1 MTFEIVKGDL
11 FDPSFKFDA
20 LAQGVNTYG
29 IMGAGIATQF
39 AERFPDM
46 YADYQKFCV
55 RHGMTLAGLM
65 HVYTPSWTGDLST
78 NEDNH
83 PVLTMSPGTTIYNLF
98 TQIAPGRGNANM
110 ELLHKSLILLRQDA
124 ESLVDRVGLPW
135 IGCGIGGLDKHNVEH
150 VMRHVLEDSDVEFI
164 LVEQ

>member
-11 FDPSFKFDA
+11 FDPDLKFDA

-29 IMGAGIATQF
+29 IMGAGIAVQF
-39 AERFPDM
+39 AERFPEM
-46 YADYQKFCV
+46 YTDYQKFCE
-55 RHGMTLAGLM
+55 RHGTSLAGLL
-65 HVYTPSWTGDLST
+65 HVYSPDVEWRGEGE
-78 NEDNH
+78 NEKG
-83 PVLTMSPGTTIYNLF
+83 PYIEVYFPTTIYNLF
-98 TQIAPGRGNANM
+98 TQIAPGRGNANI

-135 IGCGIGGLDKHNVEH
+135 IGCGIGGLDKHNVKFLMEQI
-150 VMRHVLEDSDVEFI
+150 LGDSDTEFV